1 MLFQVFLDGKNIKD
15 INTAYLRSHI
25 GVVSQEPVL
34 FSTTIAENI
43 AFGREGVTQQEIEQ
57 AAKSANA
64 HNFIS
69 QFPKVLIE
77 FKNLRLVVDSLYY
90 CQLLLLLQGVS
101 KKSLQLEKVC

>member
-1 MLFQVFLDGKNIKD
+1 MRILKMLFQVLLDGKNIKD
-15 INTAYLRSHI
+15 INTAHLRSHI
-25 GVVSQEPVL
+25 GVVSQEPIL

-69 QFPKVLIE
+69 QFPKVE
-77 FKNLRLVVDSLYY
+77 
-90 CQLLLLLQGVS
+90 QVS
-101 KKSLQLEKVC
+101 VA